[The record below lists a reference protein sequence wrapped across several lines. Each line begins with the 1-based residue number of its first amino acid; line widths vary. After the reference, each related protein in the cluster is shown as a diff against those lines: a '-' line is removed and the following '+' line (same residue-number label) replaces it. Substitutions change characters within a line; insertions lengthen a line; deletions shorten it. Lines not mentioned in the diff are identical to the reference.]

1 MKSLQTLSKLA
12 TLWLLA
18 VVTAGEAP
26 AKADNYPTHPVRFVV
41 GFSPGGTG
49 DILARM
55 MGQWLTERLGQ
66 SVIIENK
73 PGAASNLAIQSV
85 INSPPDGYTLTLI
98 TASNPINS
106 TFFEKLPFDLARD
119 IAPVAGVMRGPL
131 VMEVHPSVPAR
142 TIAEFIAYAKANP
155 GKSSIASSG
164 VGTTSH
170 LTGELFGT
178 MTGVNMV
185 HVPYR
190 GAAPALTDLV
200 AGQVQVFVDVLPS
213 SLPHIQRGAVRAL
226 GVTTATRF
234 DALPDIPAI
243 GEAVPGFEVSG
254 WAGIAVRTGTSPEIV
269 DKLNREINAALA
281 QPAIKARLFDLG
293 GVPIPLTPAQFAA
306 FIAAETEKW
315 AKVIKASGIKA
326 Q

>member
-18 VVTAGEAP
+18 LVTAGEAP

-41 GFSPGGTG
+41 GFAAGGSG
-49 DILARM
+49 DILARI
-55 MGQWLTERLGQ
+55 MGQWLSERLGQ
-66 SVIIENK
+66 PVIIENK

-98 TASNPINS
+98 TASNAVNS

-119 IAPVAGVMRGPL
+119 VAAVAGVMRGPL

-142 TIAEFIAYAKANP
+142 TVAEFIAYAKANP
-155 GKSSIASSG
+155 GKISIASSG

-170 LTGELFGT
+170 LAGELFGT
-178 MTGVNMV
+178 MTGINMV

-190 GAAPALTDLV
+190 GAAPALTDLL
-200 AGQVQVFVDVLPS
+200 AGQVQAYVDVLQA

-226 GVTTATRF
+226 GVTTATRS
-234 DALPDIPAI
+234 DALPDVPAI
-243 GEAVPGFEVSG
+243 GETVPGFEVSG
-254 WAGIAVRTGTSPEIV
+254 WLGIGVRTGAPAEIV
-269 DKLNREINAALA
+269 EKLNREINAGLA
-281 QPAIKARLFDLG
+281 QPAIKARLSDLG
-293 GVPIPLTPAQFAA
+293 GAPMPLTPAQFAA
-306 FIAAETEKW
+306 FIAAETDKW
-315 AKVIKASGIKA
+315 TKVIKASGIKA
-326 Q
+326 E

>member
-18 VVTAGEAP
+18 LVTAGEAP
-26 AKADNYPTHPVRFVV
+26 AKADNYPAHPVRFVV
-41 GFSPGGTG
+41 GFAPGGSG

-55 MGQWLTERLGQ
+55 IGQWLTERLGQ
-66 SVIIENK
+66 PVIIENK

-155 GKSSIASSG
+155 GKISIASSG

-170 LTGELFGT
+170 LAGELFGT
-178 MTGVNMV
+178 MTGVSMV

-190 GAAPALTDLV
+190 GAALALTDLL
-200 AGQVQVFVDVLPS
+200 ADQVQVYVDVLQA
-213 SLPHIQRGAVRAL
+213 SLPHIQRGAVRVL
-226 GVTTATRF
+226 GVTTATRC
-234 DALPDIPAI
+234 DALPDVPAI
-243 GEAVPGFEVSG
+243 GETVPGFEVSG
-254 WAGIAVRTGTSPEIV
+254 WLGIGVRTGTPAEIV
-269 DKLNREINAALA
+269 EKLNREINAGLA
-281 QPAIKARLFDLG
+281 APAIKAHLADLG
-293 GVPIPLTPAQFAA
+293 AAPMQLTPVQFAA
-306 FIAAETEKW
+306 FIAAETDKW
-315 AKVIKASGIKA
+315 AKVIKASSIKA
-326 Q
+326 E